1 VSTDEES
8 RTWLPAKLP
17 MALLIVVL
25 LLGVGLRICIFEA
38 ELARS
43 PDERVYTRQADVV
56 LAQGVEGFHQLGD
69 ELARDPAAVAI
80 YPSPMR
86 IGYLLPLVGFMRLT
100 EDSSVLAGATFSLLC
115 SMATLLLVAFAADRF
130 LSRTVAIIATL
141 FLAVL
146 PFDLVVSRRAWEE
159 SYISLLIVSV
169 LTLAAWLARRT
180 TARGLPEI
188 AAYVAFALLG
198 VACLTTKESAGAA
211 LLLCAGGL
219 ALHLFVRGERR
230 AALLTAVSTSV
241 AVLAYALALG
251 SLFGGMGHALILTRE
266 DIHYSGINPY
276 NMQYDSGPAWM
287 FAAALL
293 RTSPFVCVFG
303 LAGFCVTLYRAW
315 PPHALAGASRLRT
328 AVAGAGLPM
337 GIALLTF
344 AALLLQVLTQR
355 YSFRYTG
362 PAYGAACLLAAV
374 GATAAAGP
382 LRKLC
387 GRWTWAVLG
396 CVIALAAFRDVSFAR
411 ERFLLPQMQ
420 DLALRPVLG
429 IAPLPLPQATPVAAA
444 TSAADLEALVR
455 TQPTAA
461 NRINLSLAYINGGRP
476 AEAIPVLNAVVAED
490 QGDSVAWNNLC
501 VARTM
506 LKEYDEAITDCNR
519 ALSIAPDFQ
528 LAANN
533 LHWAQ
538 QEQAKAR

>member
-1 VSTDEES
+1 MSIGQENGS
-8 RTWLPAKLP
+8 RLTAKLP
-17 MALLIVVL
+17 LALLILVL
-25 LLGVGLRICIFEA
+25 LLGAGLRLFFFDA
-38 ELARS
+38 DLARS

-56 LAQGVEGFHQLGD
+56 LAQGVDGFHLLGD

-115 SMATLLLVAFAADRF
+115 SMATMLLVAFAADRF

-141 FLAVL
+141 LLAVL

-159 SYISLLIVSV
+159 SYISLLIVAV

-180 TARGLPEI
+180 VDRGLSEI
-188 AAYVAFALLG
+188 AGYVALALLG

-211 LLLCAGGL
+211 FLLCAGGI
-219 ALHLFVRGERR
+219 ALHLFAHGERR
-230 AALLTAVSTSV
+230 AALLTAVSALL

-251 SLFGGMGHALILTRE
+251 SLFGGVGRALVLTRE

-276 NMQYDSGPAWM
+276 NVQYDSGPVWM

-293 RTSPFVCVFG
+293 RTSPFLGVFV
-303 LAGFCVTLYRAW
+303 LAGFSVTLYRAW
-315 PPHALAGASRLRT
+315 QPRALTGTTRLRGI
-328 AVAGAGLPM
+328 VANAGLPL

-344 AALLLQVLTQR
+344 AVLLLQALTQR
-355 YSFRYTG
+355 YSFRYTA
-362 PAYGAACLLAAV
+362 PVYGAACLLAAV
-374 GATAAAGP
+374 GVAAAAGP
-382 LRKLC
+382 LRRLC
-387 GRWTWAVLG
+387 GPWTWGVLG
-396 CVIALAAFRDVSFAR
+396 CVFVLAAFRDVSFAR

-429 IAPLPLPQATPVAAA
+429 VAPLPLPQATPEAAA
-444 TSAADLEALVR
+444 PTAAELEELVR

-461 NRINLSLAYINGGRP
+461 NRINLSLAYINGGQP
-476 AEAIPVLNAVVAED
+476 AQAIPVLNAVVTED
-490 QGDSVAWNNLC
+490 QGNSVAWNNLC
-501 VARTM
+501 VAHTM

-519 ALSIAPDFQ
+519 ALAIAPDFQ